1 MRLGD
6 VAVKKIAVTAS
17 ILLLASLAAC
27 STSGAAPSAASTPA
41 ASSPASVSE
50 SASASV
56 APTASPATGS
66 ASPVQSASSG
76 ANTITLTE
84 WKVALPTTMKAG
96 KVDFTINNAG
106 AIEHELIA
114 FRSDLDPKSFPR
126 ADGDIDENGNG
137 IVQVTDGDD
146 IAAGGTQ
153 TRTID
158 LTKPG
163 KYVFL
168 CNIPGHFLKG
178 MYAVVTVTK

>member
-1 MRLGD
+1 
-6 VAVKKIAVTAS
+6 
-17 ILLLASLAAC
+17 
-27 STSGAAPSAASTPA
+27 
-41 ASSPASVSE
+41 
-50 SASASV
+50 
-56 APTASPATGS
+56 
-66 ASPVQSASSG
+66 
-76 ANTITLTE
+76 
-84 WKVALPTTMKAG
+84 MKAG

-114 FRSDLDPKSFPR
+114 FRSNLDPLSFPK
-126 ADGDIDENGNG
+126 ADGDVDENGKG

-158 LTKPG
+158 LTEPG
-163 KYVFL
+163 KYVFM